1 MVLAGVTDMS
11 ETPDKITKAERER
24 CFIIAK
30 NAEARAAEDK
40 IRLAVGGSNILSQL
54 AEERQKAA
62 ADIAARIMNGES
74 GDVP

>member
-1 MVLAGVTDMS
+1 MS
-11 ETPDKITKAERER
+11 KTPDEITEAERGR

-62 ADIAARIMNGES
+62 ADIAARIID
-74 GDVP
+74 GDEGDAP